1 MIKNMPVAEAV
12 DLAALVECQTGKV
25 ISRTLTQNSKVT
37 VTLFAFAAGEG
48 LSTHTASGD
57 ALVYVLE
64 GEALIT
70 IANHEMTV
78 SAGQAVVM
86 PAQVPHAVAAPTAFK
101 MLLVVVKPEDV

>member
-1 MIKNMPVAEAV
+1 MIKNIPVAEVV
-12 DLAALVECQTGKV
+12 DLASLVECQTGQV
-25 ISRTLTQNSKVT
+25 ISRTLAQNSKVT

-48 LSTHTASGD
+48 LSAHTASGD
-57 ALVYVLE
+57 ALLYVLE

-70 IANHEMTV
+70 IAGHEMTV

-101 MLLVVVKPEDV
+101 MLLVVVKPEDA